1 MTSMTGVRRAV
12 MTVGLSLALVCAAMA
27 QELQSYHGRVLWVS
41 GNTMGF
47 APDIG
52 GSFDVDLTRVDQSAY
67 EFLQSGDQV
76 TVVGIVSENGNK
88 LIAVSIT
95 RDQ

>member
-1 MTSMTGVRRAV
+1 MTF
-12 MTVGLSLALVCAAMA
+12 GLFLTIVSAAMA
-27 QELQSYHGRVLWVS
+27 QELQSYHGRVLWVA

-67 EFLQSGDQV
+67 EFLQSGDQI
-76 TVVGIVSENGNK
+76 TVVGIVSQNGNK